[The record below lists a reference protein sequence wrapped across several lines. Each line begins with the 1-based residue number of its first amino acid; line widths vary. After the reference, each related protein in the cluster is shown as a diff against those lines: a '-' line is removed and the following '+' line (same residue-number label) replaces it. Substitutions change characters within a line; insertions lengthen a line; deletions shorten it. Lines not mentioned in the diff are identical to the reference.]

1 MVDKGYKVAV
11 IEHLER
17 SRDKIKRL
25 KIAEEKNKKAG
36 FNMGRRNSSF
46 DKKST
51 IIKRE
56 LVRVLTKGTFF
67 DLSKIS
73 YETRYILGL

>member
-1 MVDKGYKVAV
+1 MVDKGFKVAV

-17 SRDKIKRL
+17 PRDKNKRL
-25 KIAEEKNKKAG
+25 KDAEEKSKKAG
-36 FNMGRRNSSF
+36 FNFGKHNSSA
-46 DKKST
+46 KKT
-51 IIKRE
+51 LCIKRE
-56 LVRVLTKGTFF
+56 LVRVMTKGTFF